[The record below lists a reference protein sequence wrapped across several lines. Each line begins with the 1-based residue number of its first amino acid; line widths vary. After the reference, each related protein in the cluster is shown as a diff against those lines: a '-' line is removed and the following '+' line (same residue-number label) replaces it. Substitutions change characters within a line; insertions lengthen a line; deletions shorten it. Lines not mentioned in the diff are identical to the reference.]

1 MQICN
6 KERNKSDGAGTQ
18 PGQCLRQQFIIDL
31 AAQLFLPHVITQS
44 ARMVSKTCK
53 DHQQIAPSWEK
64 KAQKWPLLIKIP
76 YPMTG
81 KKIGHLHMVE
91 FTPYLLGTWGRG
103 NCNVA

>member
-1 MQICN
+1 MQLCN

-64 KAQKWPLLIKIP
+64 KGTKVGIAYEDTISNDRE
-76 YPMTG
+76 
-81 KKIGHLHMVE
+81 KIGLLHMVE
-91 FTPYLLGTWGRG
+91 FTLYLLGTWGRG
-103 NCNVA
+103 NCNVT